1 MSEWRLSSAPG
12 PQSRAIIDSALLP
25 RLAYALQ
32 LPCLQCLCKTAG
44 GDLGCVML
52 FTTWDETGG
61 AADVRPSRTV
71 LVVDDD
77 KETLDVLCQVLRRDG
92 YRCIPASDG
101 AQAVEAFASA
111 PEIAVAMIDFDLPDV
126 TGVQLIHEFKR
137 VRPHVPL
144 LLMTGNP
151 SQRVIF
157 EACDAGACTYLR
169 KPIDL
174 QHLRQLLARTL
185 EARGET
191 RGPGGLGGRS
201 ITMTMSNMGMK
212 RTSVFVR
219 WSRWI
224 VRRK

>member
-1 MSEWRLSSAPG
+1 
-12 PQSRAIIDSALLP
+12 
-25 RLAYALQ
+25 
-32 LPCLQCLCKTAG
+32 
-44 GDLGCVML
+44 ML

-191 RGPGGLGGRS
+191 REETRGPGGLGGRS

>member
-1 MSEWRLSSAPG
+1 
-12 PQSRAIIDSALLP
+12 
-25 RLAYALQ
+25 
-32 LPCLQCLCKTAG
+32 
-44 GDLGCVML
+44 ML
-52 FTTWDETGG
+52 FTTWNETGT
-61 AADVRPSRTV
+61 AAGVRPSRTV

-101 AQAVEAFASA
+101 AQALEAFAA
-111 PEIAVAMIDFDLPDV
+111 ATEIAGAMIDFDLPDV
-126 TGVQLIHEFKR
+126 TGVQLIYEFKR
-137 VRPHVPL
+137 ARPHVPL

-169 KPIDL
+169 KPLDL
-174 QHLRQLLARTL
+174 QRVRQILGRMLDAGGSDT
-185 EARGET
+185 A
-191 RGPGGLGGRS
+191 PGGAAF
-201 ITMTMSNMGMK
+201 TMTMSNMGAK

>member
-1 MSEWRLSSAPG
+1 
-12 PQSRAIIDSALLP
+12 
-25 RLAYALQ
+25 
-32 LPCLQCLCKTAG
+32 
-44 GDLGCVML
+44 ML
-52 FTTWDETGG
+52 FTMGNEGGG

-71 LVVDDD
+71 LVVEDD

-101 AQAVEAFASA
+101 AQALEAFAA
-111 PEIAVAMIDFDLPDV
+111 AEIAVAMIDFELPDL

-137 VRPHVPL
+137 AKPDVPL

-157 EACDAGACTYLR
+157 EACEAGACTYLR
-169 KPIDL
+169 KPLDL
-174 QHLRQLLARTL
+174 QRVRQILGRTL
-185 EARGET
+185 DAGASD
-191 RGPGGLGGRS
+191 GAS
-201 ITMTMSNMGMK
+201 ITMTMSNMGVK
-212 RTSVFVR
+212 RTSVFIR